1 MRHLLRYGTAALT
14 SAALVVGGA
23 VGAHAAPKGTGT
35 IEVTF
40 STPDGVPG
48 QLNLTSKEQQFVAS
62 KSLEGSQSVVEW
74 DAPSGRYSVD
84 VDPVMAGNLRYV
96 GVAEK
101 LRNIQVK
108 PGATT
113 EVTVT
118 YFRSQGVQKV
128 HQVGAEPDRV
138 TLAWDAPEHT
148 SVQVRRTRGSEPA
161 TSPSEG
167 VRVEADADGLV
178 DTGLEPGT
186 RYTYA
191 LWARPGDAA
200 HGVAHRAD
208 PVALTVGT
216 PDPERPEIASY
227 TVRQMTMLAT
237 HDEVLSAQPTGDGV
251 RVALAEGVDAPAPGT
266 AVVLPVSDA
275 LAAGYVGVVD
285 DVSLDGRTLGLAAGG
300 VGDSLDYLDLS
311 VADLGSAPLQQVE
324 AEGAGEGP
332 APQPL
337 ATDARARGVSPAQE
351 QPGTQAVGECNN
363 LGAELGSIGFDPGFE
378 MDGHIDVTVDKYNVL
393 GVDIP
398 SGLAM
403 DTEVAVTVSGALS
416 ATAKAAYECNIVL
429 PSLMKTF
436 AAGPVPLALLIKP
449 AVKIGVSGE
458 LKISNV
464 GAAATLGFAAE
475 GYVGLE
481 GDNHFDTDLIAEVE
495 PLTPK
500 VEGAAATIQ
509 ADVAGDLVFGPGA
522 GTTDAGVIAGIGGTL
537 TLVSAKAAI
546 SFPGGDPCV
555 ELGLGGKIAMILT
568 ARAWLGVFEVKAE
581 TELLSEDFQYAGSPW
596 HFPSGC
602 NEAPDPT
609 GDLLGDGVTM
619 VDDEVVGDAG
629 QWGHVEGYAPGTKTW
644 VLSTGSVEDAKGDPS
659 HLASTDL
666 DGPGHD
672 ALDGLTGVDTF
683 DAAAYRVRL
692 VPTGDT
698 LRVRYVFASEEYPEF
713 VGSRFNDAMGVFVDG
728 QNCATVPGTASPVSV
743 ATVNADTNA
752 QYFVDNA
759 AGAPGYD
766 TALDG
771 LTVPLDCAVPV
782 EPGVAIDVVIAVGDV
797 GDRNVDSAAAVPDNG
812 IWSD

>member
-1 MRHLLRYGTAALT
+1 MRHLLRYGIAALT
-14 SAALVVGGA
+14 SAALVAGAA
-23 VGAHAAPKGTGT
+23 VGAHAAPPGTGT
-35 IEVTF
+35 IRVTF
-40 STPDGVPG
+40 STPDDVPG
-48 QLNLTSKEQQFVAS
+48 QLNLTSKEQQYVAS
-62 KSLEGSQSVVEW
+62 KGVEGTGSVVEW
-74 DAPSGRYSVD
+74 DAPSGRYSVE
-84 VDPVMAGNLRYV
+84 VDPVMAGKLRYV
-96 GVAEK
+96 GIAEK

-113 EVTVT
+113 DVTVT
-118 YFRSQGVQKV
+118 YFRSQGVQEV

-138 TLAWDAPEHT
+138 TLAWDAPPHT
-148 SVQVRRTRGSEPA
+148 SVQVRRTLGDEPA

-167 VRVEADADGLV
+167 VRVETDGDGLV

-186 RYTYA
+186 QYTYS
-191 LWARPGDAA
+191 LWARPGDSA
-200 HGVAHRAD
+200 HGVANRAG

-216 PDPERPEIASY
+216 PDPERPETASY

-237 HDEVLSAQPTGDGV
+237 ADDVVSAQQTGDGV
-251 RVALAEGVDAPAPGT
+251 RVVLAEGVDAPAPGA
-266 AVVLPVSDA
+266 AVVLPATDS
-275 LAAGYVGVVD
+275 LPGGFVGVVD
-285 DVSLDGRTLGLAAGG
+285 DVSLDGRTLALAAGG
-300 VGDSLDYLDLS
+300 VGDGLDYLDMT
-311 VADLGSAPLQQVE
+311 VPDLGAVPLQE
-324 AEGAGEGP
+324 IPPPDDPTAT
-332 APQPL
+332 APEPL
-337 ATDARARGVSPAQE
+337 ATDRARAGAPAAE
-351 QPGTQAVGECNN
+351 PGTQAIGECNK

-393 GVDIP
+393 GVDVP
-398 SGLAM
+398 TGLGI
-403 DTEVAVTVSGALS
+403 DTEVAVTLSGALS
-416 ATAKAAYECNIVL
+416 ATAKAAYECEITL

-436 AAGPVPLALLIKP
+436 TAGPVPLALLIKP

-464 GAAATLGFAAE
+464 GAATTIGFAAD

-481 GDNHFDTDLIAEVE
+481 GDNHFDTDLIAETE
-495 PLTPK
+495 PLVPK
-500 VEGAAATIQ
+500 AEGGAATIQ

-522 GTTDAGVIAGIGGTL
+522 GTTDAGVIAGIGGTIAPL
-537 TLVSAKAAI
+537 SAKAMI

-568 ARAWLGVFEVKAE
+568 ARAWLGVFEAKAE
-581 TELLSEDFQYAGSPW
+581 TELLSKVFQYAGSPW

-629 QWGHVEGYAPGTKTW
+629 QWGHVGGYVPDTTAW
-644 VLSTGSVEDAKGDPS
+644 VLSTGSVEDAKGDPGN
-659 HLASTDL
+659 LASTDL
-666 DGPGHD
+666 DGPGND
-672 ALDGLTGVDTF
+672 ALSALAGVDTR

-728 QNCATVPGTASPVSV
+728 QNCATVPGTTSPVSV

-766 TALDG
+766 TAFDG
-771 LTVPLDCAVPV
+771 LTVPLECAVPV
-782 EPGVAIDVVIAVGDV
+782 DPGVAVDVVIAVGDV
-797 GDRNVDSAAAVPDNG
+797 GDRLWDSAVAIPDDG